1 VVVVEYG
8 HASFF
13 PTRLAVD
20 AHVADLAIEN
30 LPRMP
35 SAAKPDWNTH
45 NLQSDAVSSL
55 EQVGTKYIVGILG
68 LPI

>member
-1 VVVVEYG
+1 
-8 HASFF
+8 
-13 PTRLAVD
+13 
-20 AHVADLAIEN
+20 

-55 EQVGTKYIVGILG
+55 EQVGTKYIEG
-68 LPI
+68 LLSLPTSQNKVR